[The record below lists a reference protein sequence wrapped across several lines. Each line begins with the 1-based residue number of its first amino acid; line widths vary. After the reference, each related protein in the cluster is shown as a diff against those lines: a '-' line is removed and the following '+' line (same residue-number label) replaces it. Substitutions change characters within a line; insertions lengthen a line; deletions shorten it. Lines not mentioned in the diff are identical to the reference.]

1 MYTEEYEHRGFPF
14 RDFLLKL
21 ILIIIFVFL
30 LIWLLP
36 KFISPKLVTKTN
48 ESTEQVDISSLTSQ
62 IFSDNLE
69 KMKDAAISYYTDERL
84 PKEVGDSDQM
94 TLSDMIGK
102 KLIVALIDKNN
113 KACDVEKSY
122 VKITKLDD
130 EYILK
135 VNLKDSEKEDYI
147 LVHLGCY
154 TYCDSYICEKKEAS
168 ITIKAAKPTSEIPI
182 SKPSSNNSP
191 SGSTPTNSPSDN
203 TTPSTQPSDEPTDS
217 PSGDPTDNPTPT
229 PTQKPGYVYEY
240 KKVTGAEFSSWSSW
254 SSWSK
259 TSCSTQAINCSDS
272 STSCLR
278 KVQLYNRKEQI
289 GTYQKQYSK
298 TRSILKQAGSYTQKS
313 CSKYNYVIVNNTT
326 YATTTTYTTIN
337 NISGTTA
344 QTSGSWRYN
353 GRNSYANPPRDTAT
367 THYKFV
373 GADYSYCNDT
383 CTTLPNYYYDSY
395 TYTGGMSA
403 VSSTTT
409 TPNNS
414 SSSSSTSTSVS
425 ASCGSYVIKTIP
437 VYVTIETT
445 ESATR
450 TEPLYGTVCYQS
462 SKTRKLISAGKT
474 SKKWSKYNDTSLLNN
489 GWYYTGRK
497 KLAS

>member
-1 MYTEEYEHRGFPF
+1 
-14 RDFLLKL
+14 
-21 ILIIIFVFL
+21 
-30 LIWLLP
+30 
-36 KFISPKLVTKTN
+36 
-48 ESTEQVDISSLTSQ
+48 
-62 IFSDNLE
+62 
-69 KMKDAAISYYTDERL
+69 MKQT
-84 PKEVGDSDQM
+84 
-94 TLSDMIGK
+94 
-102 KLIVALIDKNN
+102 
-113 KACDVEKSY
+113 
-122 VKITKLDD
+122 
-130 EYILK
+130 
-135 VNLKDSEKEDYI
+135 
-147 LVHLGCY
+147 
-154 TYCDSYICEKKEAS
+154 
-168 ITIKAAKPTSEIPI
+168 
-182 SKPSSNNSP
+182 
-191 SGSTPTNSPSDN
+191 
-203 TTPSTQPSDEPTDS
+203 
-217 PSGDPTDNPTPT
+217 
-229 PTQKPGYVYEY
+229 
-240 KKVTGAEFSSWSSW
+240 
-254 SSWSK
+254 
-259 TSCSTQAINCSDS
+259 
-272 STSCLR
+272 
-278 KVQLYNRKEQI
+278 
-289 GTYQKQYSK
+289 
-298 TRSILKQAGSYTQKS
+298 GSYTQKS

-337 NISGTTA
+337 NISSTTA
-344 QTSGSWRYN
+344 HTSGSWRYN

-425 ASCGSYVIKTIP
+425 ASCGSYVTKTIP

-462 SKTRKLISAGKT
+462 SKTRKLISTGKT

>member
-69 KMKDAAISYYTDERL
+69 KMKDVAISYYTDERL

-168 ITIKAAKPTSEIPI
+168 IAIKAAKPTSEIPI
-182 SKPSSNNSP
+182 SKSSSNNSP
-191 SGSTPTNSPSDN
+191 SGSTPTNSPSGGA
-203 TTPSTQPSDEPTDS
+203 TPSTQPSDEPTDK
-217 PSGDPTDNPTPT
+217 PSSDPTDDPTPT

-240 KKVTGAEFSSWSSW
+240 KKVTGAEFSNWSSW
-254 SSWSK
+254 SNWSK

-298 TRSILKQAGSYTQKS
+298 TRNILKQTGSYTQKS

-337 NISGTTA
+337 NISSTTA
-344 QTSGSWRYN
+344 HTSGSWRYN

-425 ASCGSYVIKTIP
+425 ASCGSYVTKTIP

-462 SKTRKLISAGKT
+462 SKTRKLISTGKT